1 MITKEDILFSKKNQ
15 QVCIAEGFTSNILNW
30 EDAFNLFKIAKS
42 KNSINFNS
50 YWTCTIDKSEHYTR
64 LYKDLIKEISLLH
77 PGEKISAF
85 SIINL
90 ITKNNNKIN
99 SDIFNSFKDYFINSN
114 PNKIPNEELLAES
127 FIPPKHTDPV
137 DGFFIQFEGSTLWKI
152 YYKDNEKQYTLK
164 SGDMIFIP
172 KNLEHSVE
180 ALEPRCSVSISFTD
194 GESAI

>member
-90 ITKNNNKIN
+90 ITKNSN
-99 SDIFNSFKDYFINSN
+99 IFNSFKDYFINSN

>member
-30 EDAFNLFKIAKS
+30 EDVFNLFKIAKS
-42 KNSINFNS
+42 KNSINFKS
-50 YWTCTIDKSEHYTR
+50 YWTCTIDRSEQYTP
-64 LYKDLIKEISLLH
+64 LYKDLIQEISPLH
-77 PGEKISAF
+77 PGKKISAF
-85 SIINL
+85 SIINP
-90 ITKNNNKIN
+90 ITKHNININNNA
-99 SDIFNSFKDYFINSN
+99 FNNFKDYFINCN
-114 PNKIPNEELLAES
+114 INKIPDEAPPEES
-127 FIPPKHTDPV
+127 FIPTRHHDPV

-164 SGDMIFIP
+164 SGDMMFIP

>member
-1 MITKEDILFSKKNQ
+1 MITKEDILFSKNNQ
-15 QVCIAEGFTSNILNW
+15 QVCIAKEFTSNILNW
-30 EDAFNLFKIAKS
+30 EDAFNLFKIEKS